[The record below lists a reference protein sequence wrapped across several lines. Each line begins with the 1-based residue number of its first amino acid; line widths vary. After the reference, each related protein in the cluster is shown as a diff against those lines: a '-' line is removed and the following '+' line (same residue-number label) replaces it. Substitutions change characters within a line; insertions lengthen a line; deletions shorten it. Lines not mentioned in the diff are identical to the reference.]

1 MTTAPSRFSG
11 LCVPSDCVTESVVE
25 IPPADESRVLFD
37 RVMVASISEPSIV
50 TTPSPGETVGA
61 SGAGIVVVVVV
72 VVDDVVVV
80 APVPAPLATV
90 VVVARGVD
98 PDEEAVVVD
107 VVEPGAEVTVVDEEG
122 AVRPMLTNALL
133 WFPAVALDVMVI
145 PVTVP
150 EILTMPVPNPL
161 DCVMVVLLA
170 EPFVMPDTTET
181 DPEPPEVAT
190 LYGLASERRYQKY
203 NSGFVMALA
212 KVKVRIELAA
222 KS

>member
-80 APVPAPLATV
+80 APALAPLASV

-133 WFPAVALDVMVI
+133 WFPAVALDVIVI

>member
-145 PVTVP
+145 
-150 EILTMPVPNPL
+150 LTMPVPNPL

>member
-80 APVPAPLATV
+80 APALAPLATV

>member
-1 MTTAPSRFSG
+1 
-11 LCVPSDCVTESVVE
+11 VVE

>member
-1 MTTAPSRFSG
+1 MTTAPSGFSG

-61 SGAGIVVVVVV
+61 FGAGIVVVVVV

-80 APVPAPLATV
+80 APVLAPFATV

-98 PDEEAVVVD
+98 PGEEAVVVD
-107 VVEPGAEVTVVDEEG
+107 VVEPGAEVTVVDEAG

-133 WFPAVALDVMVI
+133 WFPAAALDVIVT

-150 EILTMPVPNPL
+150 VIFTIPVPNPL
-161 DCVMVVLLA
+161 D
-170 EPFVMPDTTET
+170 
-181 DPEPPEVAT
+181 
-190 LYGLASERRYQKY
+190 
-203 NSGFVMALA
+203 
-212 KVKVRIELAA
+212 
-222 KS
+222 

>member
-1 MTTAPSRFSG
+1 MTTAPSGFSG

-61 SGAGIVVVVVV
+61 FVV

-80 APVPAPLATV
+80 APVFAPFATV

-98 PDEEAVVVD
+98 PGEEAVVVD
-107 VVEPGAEVTVVDEEG
+107 VVEPGAEVTVVDEAG

-133 WFPAVALDVMVI
+133 WFPAAALDVIVT

-150 EILTMPVPNPL
+150 VIFTIPVPNPL
-161 DCVMVVLLA
+161 D
-170 EPFVMPDTTET
+170 
-181 DPEPPEVAT
+181 
-190 LYGLASERRYQKY
+190 
-203 NSGFVMALA
+203 
-212 KVKVRIELAA
+212 
-222 KS
+222 

>member
-80 APVPAPLATV
+80 APALAPLATV

-122 AVRPMLTNALL
+122 AVRPMLTNAPL

-170 EPFVMPDTTET
+170 EPFAMPDTTET